1 MTYLP
6 HVAVT
11 TLAEWPDLVVE
22 LDRWE
27 EAGHVAPLW
36 WRDDDAVAP
45 SAQLDRL
52 LALAGETPLALAVI
66 PADVQRGLADS
77 LAFSPRITVLHHGW
91 CHANRAVD
99 YPGAGKKSEYPAERH
114 PVDIADELDEGR
126 KRLVS
131 LFGPRALPVFV
142 PPWNRFADRFAP
154 LLLEAGLTCLSR
166 MAPRRS
172 PPLPAGMVEL
182 DVHIDV
188 VDWRGTRGFVG
199 AGAALG
205 RLLAELRARRFGAV
219 DPASAV
225 GILTHHLVMDAATED
240 FMAELAALVDSHSAV
255 RWADVRDLLAR
266 LMAGASTTA

>member
-27 EAGHVAPLW
+27 EAGRVAPLW

-52 LALAGETPLALAVI
+52 LALAGAASLALAVI
-66 PADVQRGLADS
+66 PADAQRS
-77 LAFSPRITVLHHGW
+77 LAQALTLFPRVAVLHHGW
-91 CHANRAVD
+91 CHANRAAD
-99 YPGAGKKSEYPAERH
+99 RPGAGKKSEYPAQRH

-126 KRLVS
+126 KRLVA

-166 MAPRRS
+166 MAPRRG

-182 DVHIDV
+182 DVHVDV
-188 VDWRGTRGFVG
+188 VDWHGTRGFVG

-205 RLLAELRARRFGAV
+205 RLSAELRARRLGAI

-225 GILTHHLVMDAATED
+225 GILTHHLVMDAATAD
-240 FMAELAALVDSHSAV
+240 FMAELTALVDSHRAA
-255 RWADVRDLLAR
+255 RWAAVPDLLAQ
-266 LMAGASTTA
+266 LLAGSLTAA

>member
-45 SAQLDRL
+45 SAPLDRL

-66 PADVQRGLADS
+66 PADAQRGLAES
-77 LAFSPRITVLHHGW
+77 LAFFPRITVLHHGW
-91 CHANRAVD
+91 CHANRAAD

-126 KRLVS
+126 RRLVA

-142 PPWNRFADRFAP
+142 PPWNRFADRFVP

-166 MAPRRS
+166 MAPRRG
-172 PPLPAGMVEL
+172 PPLPAGVVEL
-182 DVHIDV
+182 DVHVDV
-188 VDWRGTRGFVG
+188 VDWHGTRGFVG

-205 RLLAELRARRFGAV
+205 RLLAELRVRRLGAV

-240 FMAELAALVDSHSAV
+240 FMAELAALVNSHPAA
-255 RWADVRDLLAR
+255 RWAGVNALLAGS
-266 LMAGASTTA
+266 LAGSFTAA